1 MSHTGI
7 KSVEPGMFEPQSLC
21 PESGGIWRGMSI
33 RPAFNSR
40 RLSRSSA
47 RIFFSLVL
55 RPSRGVRWLI
65 SKP

>member
-47 RIFFSLVL
+47 RIF
-55 RPSRGVRWLI
+55 SRSSYVHLAECAG
-65 SKP
+65 